1 MDKFK
6 AFRIREA
13 GGKTEAGFTDCTLDE
28 LDPGDVVV
36 RVSHSTINYKDALA
50 ATGKGRILS
59 GLDASAASIWRA
71 RWCPRATHA
80 SNRDKA
86 FSRRATRSASSTT
99 AVMRNMR
106 AFPATGCMRCRRA

>member
-50 ATGKGRILS
+50 ATGKGRILQRPECIGGVDLAGTVVSSISTS
-59 GLDASAASIWRA
+59 GLAMGPDWV
-71 RWCPRATHA
+71 
-80 SNRDKA
+80 
-86 FSRRATRSASSTT
+86 SSTT
-99 AVMRNMR
+99 LFPFSGPRSNRYGGFAVASANS
-106 AFPATGCMRCRRA
+106 